1 MRLRNILCT
10 TAIVIA
16 LAAPAYASDSKLI
29 DIINNNNQDVTT
41 DSLNQAMLDLMQGR
55 STVPASSSDDEKK
68 FCDPK
73 NQSGPFDDPATE
85 MNECDVANVAPA
97 AGDDGGDESEPED
110 STPNEDLS
118 DPEPEKEDDCDGEC
132 GPPQE
137 DPDQYIPE
145 PPEPPEGNDCEGD
158 CGSYDSTPELDFQPG
173 SDTSLN
179 LPTED
184 DIALA

>member
-68 FCDPK
+68 FCDPS
-73 NQSGPFDDPATE
+73 NTSGPFDDPSTE
-85 MNECDVANVAPA
+85 MNECDIANVAPA

-118 DPEPEKEDDCDGEC
+118 DPEPEKEEQ
-132 GPPQE
+132 PEEPRE
-137 DPDQYIPE
+137 EEE
-145 PPEPPEGNDCEGD
+145 PPCND
-158 CGSYDSTPELDFQPG
+158 CGSFPG
-173 SDTSLN
+173 SFPSEDYQSVSSLD
-179 LPTED
+179 LPAED
-184 DIALA
+184 DVTLE